1 MMKYEESHKLQETD
15 TTQGQTNSKQPCLS
29 NHFLPTEKLRTSF
42 VERYDKCKQKNIK
55 WFILVCFIQFAVM
68 SILNTIK
75 LYLYGSANGSTCSFS
90 KIIFFR
96 ILKLTSVC
104 VSTRA
109 YFLRAELVGANTVHD
124 SQASRE
130 KNRFM
135 FWNKKF
141 NYLSFNQVAT

>member
-1 MMKYEESHKLQETD
+1 MVPLT
-15 TTQGQTNSKQPCLS
+15 GA
-29 NHFLPTEKLRTSF
+29 
-42 VERYDKCKQKNIK
+42 
-55 WFILVCFIQFAVM
+55 AVP
-68 SILNTIK
+68 
-75 LYLYGSANGSTCSFS
+75 FRE
-90 KIIFFR
+90 IIFFR

-135 FWNKKF
+135 F
-141 NYLSFNQVAT
+141 